1 MSLLEGL
8 IKKITKVFP
17 FIEFPLSMS
26 RQGDFPLDKSSLW
39 WDLEEA
45 TNYAKN
51 DPTAY
56 PGQPITVVNEAEN
69 TVTLFVIGTN
79 GSLVAQGGMASV
91 DALKQELTA
100 HKADYNKL
108 KTAYEATKAD
118 VTKLRQDHD
127 ALKNAHDALDG
138 KHTALDAK
146 VTELDS
152 HEKQLKSDHDTL
164 AAKHAKLQEDHTALD
179 GKVTEL
185 SGKHDTLQGNVT
197 ALSGK
202 HDALEKKHTTLQ
214 GAHDT
219 LAADEAQLKKDHE
232 ALKTAF
238 ESKVYTADEITETT
252 TRVFVTPEQK
262 AVIDTVVYATEADI
276 DELFPELKPK
286 P

>member
-17 FIEFPLSMS
+17 FMEFPLSMS

-45 TNYAKN
+45 TSYAKN

-69 TVTLFVIGTN
+69 TVTLFVIGTD

-91 DALKQELTA
+91 DALKQELKA
-100 HKADYNKL
+100 HKADYDKL
-108 KTAYEATKAD
+108 KAAYDQTKAD

-127 ALKNAHDALDG
+127 ALKSAHDALDG
-138 KHTALDAK
+138 KHTALDTK
-146 VTELDS
+146 VTELDK
-152 HEKQLKSDHDTL
+152 HEKQLKKDHDAL
-164 AAKHAKLQEDHTALD
+164 AAKHEQLQTDHTALD
-179 GKVTEL
+179 GKVTTL
-185 SGKHDTLQGNVT
+185 SGKHDTLQGEVT
-197 ALSGK
+197 TLSGK
-202 HDALEKKHTTLQ
+202 HDALEKKHNTLQ

-238 ESKVYTADEITETT
+238 ESKVYTADEITETG

>member
-17 FIEFPLSMS
+17 FMEFPLSMS

-69 TVTLFVIGTN
+69 TVTLFVIGTD

-91 DALKQELTA
+91 DALKQELKA
-100 HKADYNKL
+100 HKADYDKL
-108 KTAYEATKAD
+108 KAAYDQTKAD

-127 ALKNAHDALDG
+127 ALKSAHDALDG
-138 KHTALDAK
+138 KHTALDTK
-146 VTELDS
+146 VTELDK
-152 HEKQLKSDHDTL
+152 HEKQLKKDHDAL
-164 AAKHAKLQEDHTALD
+164 AAKHEQLQTDHTALD
-179 GKVTEL
+179 GKVTTL
-185 SGKHDTLQGNVT
+185 SGKHDTLQGEVT

-202 HDALEKKHTTLQ
+202 HDALEKKHNTLQ

-238 ESKVYTADEITETT
+238 ESKVYTADEITETG

>member
-17 FIEFPLSMS
+17 FMEFPLSMS

-56 PGQPITVVNEAEN
+56 PGQPITVVNETEN
-69 TVTLFVIGTN
+69 TVTLFVIGTD

-91 DALKQELTA
+91 DALKQELKN
-100 HKADYNKL
+100 HKADYDKL
-108 KTAYEATKAD
+108 KAAYDQTKAD

-127 ALKNAHDALDG
+127 ALKSAHDALDG
-138 KHTALDAK
+138 KHTALDTK
-146 VTELDS
+146 VTELDA
-152 HEKQLKSDHDTL
+152 HEKQLKSDHDAL
-164 AAKHAKLQEDHTALD
+164 AAKHNKLQEDHTALD
-179 GKVTEL
+179 GKVTTL
-185 SGKHDTLQGNVT
+185 SESHDTLQGEVT

-202 HDALEKKHTTLQ
+202 HDALEKKHNTLQ

-238 ESKVYTADEITETT
+238 ESKVYTADEITETG

>member
-1 MSLLEGL
+1 MSLLGSL
-8 IKKITKVFP
+8 LKKITKIFP
-17 FIEFPLSMS
+17 FMEFPLSMS

-56 PGQPITVVNEAEN
+56 PGQPITVVNETEN
-69 TVTLFVIGTN
+69 TVTLFVIGTD

-91 DALKQELTA
+91 DALKQELKN
-100 HKADYNKL
+100 HKADYDKL
-108 KTAYEATKAD
+108 KVAYDQTKAD

-127 ALKNAHDALDG
+127 TLKSAHDTLDG
-138 KHTALDAK
+138 KHTALDTK
-146 VTELDS
+146 VTELDT
-152 HEKQLKSDHDTL
+152 HEKQLKKDHDAL
-164 AAKHAKLQEDHTALD
+164 AAKHNKLQEDHTALD
-179 GKVTEL
+179 GKVTTL
-185 SGKHDTLQGNVT
+185 SGKHDTLQGEVT

-202 HDALEKKHTTLQ
+202 HDALEKKHNTLQ
-214 GAHDT
+214 GTHDT
-219 LAADEAQLKKDHE
+219 LAADEAQLKKDHA

-238 ESKVYTADEITETT
+238 ESKVYTADEITETAS
-252 TRVFVTPEQK
+252 RVFVTPEQK
-262 AVIDTVVYATEADI
+262 AVINTVVYATEADI

>member
-17 FIEFPLSMS
+17 FMEFPLSMS

-69 TVTLFVIGTN
+69 TVTLFVIGTD

-91 DALKQELTA
+91 DALKQELKN
-100 HKADYNKL
+100 HKADYDKL
-108 KTAYEATKAD
+108 KAAYDQTKVD

-127 ALKNAHDALDG
+127 ALKSAHDALDG
-138 KHTALDAK
+138 KHTALDTK
-146 VTELDS
+146 VTELDT
-152 HEKQLKSDHDTL
+152 HEKQLKSDHDAL
-164 AAKHAKLQEDHTALD
+164 AAKHNKLQEDHTALD
-179 GKVTEL
+179 GKVTTL
-185 SGKHDTLQGNVT
+185 SGKHDTLQGEVT

-202 HDALEKKHTTLQ
+202 HDALEKKHNTLQ

-238 ESKVYTADEITETT
+238 ESKVYTADEITETG

>member
-8 IKKITKVFP
+8 IKKITKTFE
-17 FIEFPLSMS
+17 FMEFPLSMS

-45 TNYAKN
+45 KTYASSN
-51 DPTAY
+51 PTAY
-56 PGQPITVVNEAEN
+56 PGQPITVVDEAKN
-69 TVTLFVIGTN
+69 TVTLYVIGID
-79 GSLVAQGGMASV
+79 GSLIAQGGMASV
-91 DALKQELTA
+91 DALRQELKT
-100 HKADYNKL
+100 HKADYDKL
-108 KTAYEATKAD
+108 KAAYDQTKAD

-127 ALKNAHDALDG
+127 ALQTAHTELNG
-138 KHTALDAK
+138 KHTALDTK
-146 VTELDS
+146 VTELDK
-152 HEKQLKSDHDTL
+152 HEKQLKADHDAL
-164 AAKHAKLQEDHTALD
+164 SAKHDKLQGDHTALD
-179 GKVTEL
+179 GKVTQL
-185 SGKHDTLQGNVT
+185 SGKHDTLQGEVT
-197 ALSGK
+197 TLTGK
-202 HDALEKKHTTLQ
+202 HNELEKKHNTLQ

-238 ESKVYTADEITETT
+238 ESKVYTADEITETA

-262 AVIDTVVYATEADI
+262 AVIDTVVYATETDI

>member
-17 FIEFPLSMS
+17 FMEFPLSMS

-56 PGQPITVVNEAEN
+56 PGQTITVVNETEN
-69 TVTLFVIGTN
+69 TVTLFVIGTD

-91 DALKQELTA
+91 DALKQELKN
-100 HKADYNKL
+100 HKADYDKL
-108 KTAYEATKAD
+108 KAAYDQTKAD

-127 ALKNAHDALDG
+127 ALKSAHDALDG
-138 KHTALDAK
+138 KHTALDTK
-146 VTELDS
+146 VTELDT
-152 HEKQLKSDHDTL
+152 HEKQLKSDHDAL
-164 AAKHAKLQEDHTALD
+164 AAKHDKLQQDHTALD
-179 GKVTEL
+179 GKVTTL
-185 SGKHDTLQGNVT
+185 SGKHDTLQGEVT

-202 HDALEKKHTTLQ
+202 HDALEKKHNTLQ

-219 LAADEAQLKKDHE
+219 LAADEAQLKKDHA
-232 ALKTAF
+232 ALKSAF
-238 ESKVYTADEITETT
+238 ESKVYTADEITETAG
-252 TRVFVTPEQK
+252 RVFVTPEQK
-262 AVIDTVVYATEADI
+262 KVIDTVVYATEADI

>member
-17 FIEFPLSMS
+17 FMEFPLSMS

-56 PGQPITVVNEAEN
+56 PGQPITVVNETEN
-69 TVTLFVIGTN
+69 TVTLFVIGTD

-118 VTKLRQDHD
+118 VTKLRADHDKLRGEHD
-127 ALKNAHDALDG
+127 ALYVAHTGLN
-138 KHTALDAK
+138 TK
-146 VTELDS
+146 VTELDN
-152 HEKQLKSDHDTL
+152 HEKQLKKDHDAL

-238 ESKVYTADEITETT
+238 ESKVYTADEITETA

>member
-17 FIEFPLSMS
+17 FMEFPLSMS

-56 PGQPITVVNEAEN
+56 PGQPITVVNETEN
-69 TVTLFVIGTN
+69 TVTLFVIGTD

-91 DALKQELTA
+91 DALKQELKS
-100 HKADYNKL
+100 HKADYDKL
-108 KTAYEATKAD
+108 KAAYDQTKAD

-127 ALKNAHDALDG
+127 ALKSAHDALDG
-138 KHTALDAK
+138 KHTALDTK
-146 VTELDS
+146 VTELDT
-152 HEKQLKSDHDTL
+152 HEKQLKADHDAL
-164 AAKHAKLQEDHTALD
+164 AAKHNKLQEDHTALD
-179 GKVTEL
+179 GKVTTL
-185 SGKHDTLQGNVT
+185 SESHDTLQGEVT

-202 HDALEKKHTTLQ
+202 HDTLEKKHNTLQ

-238 ESKVYTADEITETT
+238 ESKVYTADEITETAG
-252 TRVFVTPEQK
+252 RVFVTPEQK

>member
-17 FIEFPLSMS
+17 FMEFPLSMS

-56 PGQPITVVNEAEN
+56 PGQPITVVNETEN
-69 TVTLFVIGTN
+69 TVTLFVIGTD

-91 DALKQELTA
+91 DALKQELKS
-100 HKADYNKL
+100 HKADYDKL
-108 KTAYEATKAD
+108 KAAYDQTKAD

-127 ALKNAHDALDG
+127 ALKSAHDALDG
-138 KHTALDAK
+138 KHTALDTK
-146 VTELDS
+146 VTELDT
-152 HEKQLKSDHDTL
+152 HEKQLKADHDAL
-164 AAKHAKLQEDHTALD
+164 AAKHNKLQEDHTALD
-179 GKVTEL
+179 GKVTAL
-185 SGKHDTLQGNVT
+185 SGKHDTLQGEVT

-202 HDALEKKHTTLQ
+202 HDALEEKHNTLQ

-238 ESKVYTADEITETT
+238 ETKVYTADEITETT
-252 TRVFVTPEQK
+252 GRVFVTPQQK

>member
-17 FIEFPLSMS
+17 FMEFPLSMS

-56 PGQPITVVNEAEN
+56 PGQPITVVNEAES
-69 TVTLFVIGTN
+69 TVTLFVIGTD

-91 DALKQELTA
+91 DALKNELKA
-100 HKADYNKL
+100 HKADYDKL
-108 KTAYEATKAD
+108 KAAYDQTKAD

-127 ALKNAHDALDG
+127 ALKSAHDALDG

-146 VTELDS
+146 VTELDT
-152 HEKQLKSDHDTL
+152 HEKQLKKDHDAL
-164 AAKHAKLQEDHTALD
+164 A
-179 GKVTEL
+179 
-185 SGKHDTLQGNVT
+185 GKHDTLQSEVT

-202 HDALEKKHTTLQ
+202 HDALEKKHNTLQ

-238 ESKVYTADEITETT
+238 ESKVYTADEITETAG
-252 TRVFVTPEQK
+252 RVFVTPEQK

>member
-1 MSLLEGL
+1 MSLLKSIL
-8 IKKITKVFP
+8 KKITKKFA
-17 FIEFPLSMS
+17 FMEFPLSMS

-45 TNYAKN
+45 KNYASN

-56 PGQPITVVNEAEN
+56 PGQPITVVDEAKN
-69 TVTLFVIGTN
+69 TVTLFVIGID

-91 DALKQELTA
+91 DALKAELTA
-100 HKADYNKL
+100 HKADYDKL
-108 KTAYEATKAD
+108 KAAYDQTKAD

-127 ALKNAHDALDG
+127 ALQTAHNELNG
-138 KHTALDAK
+138 KHTALDTK
-146 VTELDS
+146 VTELDA
-152 HEKQLKSDHDTL
+152 HEKQLKADHDAL
-164 AAKHAKLQEDHTALD
+164 QGKHDKLQEDH
-179 GKVTEL
+179 
-185 SGKHDTLQGNVT
+185 T

-202 HDALEKKHTTLQ
+202 HDALEGKHNTLQ
-214 GAHDT
+214 SAHDQ

-232 ALKTAF
+232 ALKSAF
-238 ESKVYTADEITETT
+238 ESKVYTADEITETA